1 MDAYCEANE
10 EKIVADS
17 FFEARSSAW
26 RNFDIEFGDDGV
38 SVSYGVK
45 GTVKRRRERKYSD
58 ITALYV
64 TPHLLYIKGLTWL
77 CRSAIEPEDAERV
90 QNTLSSRGVPVLPV

>member
-17 FFEARSSAW
+17 FSEARSSAW
-26 RNFDIEFGDDGV
+26 RNFDIEFDVDGI
-38 SVSYGVK
+38 SISYGAK
-45 GTVKRRRERKYSD
+45 GTVRRRRERKYSD

-64 TPHLLYIKGLTWL
+64 TQHLLYIKGVTWL
-77 CRSAIEPEDAERV
+77 CRSAIDPEDAERV
-90 QNTLSSRGVPVLPV
+90 QNALSSKGVPVLPV